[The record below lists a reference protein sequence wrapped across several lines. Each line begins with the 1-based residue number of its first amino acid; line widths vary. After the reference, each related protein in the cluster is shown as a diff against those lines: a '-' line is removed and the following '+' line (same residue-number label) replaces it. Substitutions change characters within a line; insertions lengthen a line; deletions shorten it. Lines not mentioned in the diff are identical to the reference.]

1 MLLFVCFLLF
11 PPPPPTMSLDQ
22 RSMKSLLAGSK
33 SAHFAAFPQ
42 QTRKIYQSFFF
53 FLRRIYEGDF
63 MSEVGRVGGGH
74 FDVQPGFTEL
84 LLSFNPSKAALVTV
98 VGCD

>member
-1 MLLFVCFLLF
+1 
-11 PPPPPTMSLDQ
+11 MSLDQ

-42 QTRKIYQSFFF
+42 QTRREMSRKYTSLFFF
-53 FLRRIYEGDF
+53 FSVGFMKETLCRRGGGGG
-63 MSEVGRVGGGH
+63 GREGGGH

-84 LLSFNPSKAALVTV
+84 LLSFSPCKAALVAV